1 MLTDFIF
8 SLNATL
14 PVFAVMVLGHLL
26 RRGGF
31 LTEGFC
37 RVGNKLVFRLCLPAM
52 LLRQM
57 ASLRPGELTD
67 GGFLAYAFAGT
78 LATVLLF
85 WLLARKLLR
94 DKTLVGAFAQGSF
107 RGNTALLGTVLL
119 ESICG
124 SRAYAPL
131 IILAAVPLYNV
142 LSVVIL
148 SLEAGGGGKLDR
160 DRLVG
165 ALKGVAKNPILWGIV
180 LGLPFSLLPI
190 SMPAAGDKVLSM
202 LGNLASPLSLIVIG
216 ADFRWADALAKK
228 APTLGAAFL
237 KLVVLPALVVLP
249 GAALGFR
256 QDALVALLVL
266 AGTPSAVSSYIMAQ
280 NMGNDAVLANGI
292 VAVTTLFSA
301 VTVTG
306 WIFLLRTMALI

>member
-1 MLTDFIF
+1 MLTDFLF
-8 SLNATL
+8 SINATL
-14 PVFAVMVLGHLL
+14 PVFAVMVLGWLL
-26 RRGGF
+26 RRVGF

-37 RVGNKLVFRLCLPAM
+37 KTGNKLVFRLCLPAM
-52 LLRQM
+52 LFRQIIVM
-57 ASLRPGELTD
+57 GPEDLTD
-67 GGFLAYAFAGT
+67 GGFLAYAFVGT
-78 LATVLLF
+78 LATVLAF
-85 WLLARKLLR
+85 WLLARALLR
-94 DKTLVGAFAQGSF
+94 DKTMVGTFAQGAF

-142 LSVVIL
+142 LSVVVL

-160 DRLVG
+160 ARLLG
-165 ALKGVAKNPILWGIV
+165 ALKGVAKNPILWGIL
-180 LGLPFSLLPI
+180 LGLPFAFLGLP
-190 SMPAAGDKVLSM
+190 MPAAGDKALSM
-202 LGNLASPLSLIVIG
+202 LGNLASPLSLIIIG
-216 ADFRWADALAKK
+216 ADFRWDAALRKK
-228 APTLGAAFL
+228 GPTLGAAFL
-237 KLVVLPALVVLP
+237 KLIVLPALVVLP

-266 AGTPSAVSSYIMAQ
+266 AGTPSAVSSYIMAE
-280 NMGNDAVLANGI
+280 NMGNGGTLACGI

-306 WIFLLRTMALI
+306 WIFLLRTLALI